1 MTLAS
6 NLLLCDDL
14 LLRFL
19 QCALSGV
26 AKLFGDGVTVSL
38 SSTSDMLRGGGMVG
52 FCREASRLDAKR
64 DATAS

>member
-14 LLRFL
+14 LLSFL

-26 AKLFGDGVTVSL
+26 AKLFGDGVTVSSCCIL
-38 SSTSDMLRGGGMVG
+38 
-52 FCREASRLDAKR
+52 
-64 DATAS
+64 